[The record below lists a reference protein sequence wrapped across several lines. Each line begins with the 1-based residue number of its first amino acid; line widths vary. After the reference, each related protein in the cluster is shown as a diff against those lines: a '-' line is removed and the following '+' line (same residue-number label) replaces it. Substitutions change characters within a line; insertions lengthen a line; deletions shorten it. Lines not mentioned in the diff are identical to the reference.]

1 MENVLKEIFET
12 GLFRGEVKFNEPLS
26 GHTSLRIGGPAQ
38 VLVFPE
44 DVVSLK
50 NVLVMAKEQGIQV
63 FIIGAGTNL
72 LVRDSG
78 IKGIVISLKELRKIA
93 VIQPQRRKTL
103 LGSTESVTLFV
114 EAGVPLR
121 ELINFTKENGYSGIE
136 ELAGIPGTLGGAIYM
151 NAGSFGR
158 EIKDV
163 LAGIAVMNMDGK
175 ITVLEKGELKF
186 SYRGCSIPE
195 DSVILSANIVLKKDS
210 PQDVGKRIKG
220 FLGKRMNT
228 QPVGEHSA
236 GCVFKN
242 PEGDS
247 AGRLIDMAGCKGMRI
262 GDVEVSSLHGNFFIN
277 RGRATSEDFIK
288 LMEAVMAKVKEHS
301 GITLEPEIRII

>member
-1 MENVLKEIFET
+1 MGGVKEIFET
-12 GLFRGEVKFNEPLS
+12 GLLCGEVKFNEPLS
-26 GHTSLRIGGPAQ
+26 GHTSLRIGGPAR
-38 VLVFPE
+38 VLVFP
-44 DVVSLK
+44 DDAVSLK
-50 NVLVMAKEQGIQV
+50 NVLVMAKEQGIPI

-78 IKGIVISLKELRKIA
+78 INGIVISLKELRRIA
-93 VIQPQRRKTL
+93 VIQPQSRKIFW
-103 LGSTESVTLFV
+103 GGTESVTLFV

-121 ELINFTKENGYSGIE
+121 ELISFTKENGYSGIE

-163 LAGIAVMNMDGK
+163 LAGIALMNMDGK
-175 ITVLEKGELKF
+175 ITVLEKDELKF

-210 PQDVGKRIKG
+210 PEDVGRRIKE
-220 FLGKRMNT
+220 FIEKRMNT
-228 QPVGEHSA
+228 QPIGEHSA

-242 PEGDS
+242 PPQDS

-288 LMEAVMAKVKEHS
+288 LMEIVKAKVKEHS
-301 GITLEPEIRII
+301 GITLEPEIKII